1 MTLHSPPLLEI
12 RGLRKEF
19 GSHAALKSVN
29 FTVGKGEFIVVL
41 GRSGA
46 GKSTLMRCINR
57 LTDPTSGE
65 IIFENKTLG
74 NDAEE
79 LRLHRRRIGMIF
91 QHFNL
96 VKRLSVL
103 KNVMIGSLGYKPLLP
118 SLFHIFSRREKLEAL
133 QCLDR
138 VDILHKANQR
148 ADTLSGGEQQR
159 VAIARALNQKP
170 LLLLA
175 DEPVASL
182 DPTIARTVLSYLKKI
197 NEEIGITVLLNIH
210 QVNYAREVGRRVIG
224 LAQGIVEFDG
234 DIADLNDEVLY
245 RIYGGRPEE
254 TYDEIR

>member
-138 VDILHKANQR
+138 VDILHKACQR

>member
-19 GSHAALKSVN
+19 GSHVALENIN

-57 LTDPTSGE
+57 LADPTSGE

-103 KNVMIGSLGYKPLLP
+103 KNVMIGNLGYKPLLP

-138 VDILHKANQR
+138 VDVLHKAYQR

-159 VAIARALNQKP
+159 VAIARTLNQKP

-182 DPTIARTVLSYLKKI
+182 DPTIARTVLNYLKKI
-197 NEEIGITVLLNIH
+197 NEETGITVLLNIH

-224 LAQGIVEFDG
+224 LAHGIVEFDG
-234 DIADLNDEVLY
+234 DIADLDDEVLY

-254 TYDEIR
+254 TYDEIK

>member
-1 MTLHSPPLLEI
+1 MTVDSAILLEL

-19 GSHAALKSVN
+19 GAHVALGNIN
-29 FTVGKGEFIVVL
+29 FTVRKGEFIVVL

-57 LTDPTSGE
+57 LTDPTAGE
-65 IIFENKTLG
+65 TIFEGKTLG

-103 KNVMIGSLGYKPLLP
+103 KNVLIGSLGYKPLLP
-118 SLFHIFSRREKLEAL
+118 SLFHLFSRKEKLEAL
-133 QCLDR
+133 LCLDR
-138 VDILHKANQR
+138 VNMSHRAHQR

-159 VAIARALNQKP
+159 VAIARTLNQKP
-170 LLLLA
+170 MLLLA

-182 DPTIARTVLSYLKKI
+182 DPTIARTVLNYLKKI
-197 NEEIGITVLLNIH
+197 NEETGITVLLNIH

-224 LAQGIVEFDG
+224 LARGIVEFDG

-254 TYDEIR
+254 TYDEIK